1 MKDRS
6 CRSIVI
12 ELLKKLAMKTLRN
25 ILYSVG
31 FIAVATGVL
40 YGRAPLAT
48 GERGRSAQASTQGNE
63 GSKLTAGCSPATAIT
78 YLELNNVR
86 CRIDGTKG
94 AMWEER
100 ATGTSG
106 YEVPKGSGS
115 FAIFAGALWMG
126 GLDVNG
132 QLKIAAFTY
141 GQGGNDF
148 WPGPLNT
155 VTAEIDASTCAK
167 WDKYFTITRD
177 EVDEFVAWW
186 ASGKTEP
193 ANYQIPQSIL
203 NYPAHGDVSLGQ
215 DYYLAPFYDVDGD
228 GTYDPEGAGDYP
240 YYDLKGEIDCRKVR
254 DPRLFGDLTIW
265 WIFNDKGNVHTETN
279 GPSIGMEIRGQAF
292 AFATNDEVNNMTF
305 YNYAL
310 INRSTFTLTNTFF
323 GQWADADL
331 GYSDDDYV
339 GCDVQRGLGYC
350 YNGDAFDEDG
360 NGVKGYGNQPPAI
373 GIDFFEGP
381 YQDND
386 GIDNPLT
393 TNVQIALSQGGIPYK
408 GLGLGYGDSIV
419 DNERMGMFLFNYYNR
434 GGGPQGDP
442 NSALEYY
449 NYMRGFWRDN
459 SPFTYGGNG
468 KGGTILSTHMFPG
481 NSDPVH
487 WSTKGVD
494 PGFLWT
500 EVTAGNTPGDRRF
513 IQSAGPFT
521 LQPGAVNDITVGVV
535 WERAVSGGPLAS
547 VEKLRLADDKAQS
560 LFDNCFKVLDGP
572 DAPEVTIQELDK
584 ELIIMLTNKSVS
596 NNYLDQYEE
605 VDPFIQLPDTLDGVP
620 LSEDD
625 KKRLATYRFQGYQIF
640 QVKDATVSVTD
651 LYNPDKA
658 RLVAQCDIKDGIGKL
673 VNFTYSED
681 LNGNVPQLMVN
692 GEDKGVRHTF
702 RITEDKFA
710 EGSTNLVN
718 FKTYYYIAIAYGYN
732 NYKTYNPNDPNAL
745 DGQKKPYL
753 PSRKAAVGNIKVY
766 SGIPH
771 KPTPESGGTIIHSV
785 YGDQPEITRVDG
797 TGNGG
802 LFTDLTTHS
811 IEDILN
817 NIKQGE
823 ITYKKG
829 YGPVNIKVI
838 DPLNV
843 MGGDYELKLMDSIS
857 GTYNIDNMMWELKNL
872 KTGQSITSDRSIRV
886 GYEQIIPEWGISVTI
901 GQVKY
906 PGLEMNM
913 GNGYIG
919 ATIEFADSTKKW
931 LTGVKDQDSPNDY
944 NWIRS
949 GTANANEAPGSYY
962 NDYLGIDDYQAY
974 EGIIEG
980 IIAPYCLTAYPQGTG
995 QDAVKNAPA
1004 YDNLS
1009 VKLTGKGQ
1017 NKLHYL
1023 PSIDLVFTSDKSK
1036 WTRAVVLETQES
1048 TVLAEGGA
1056 KRLTPRKA
1064 PSVGKDGKPDGTG
1077 MGMGWFPGYAIDV
1090 TTGER
1095 LNIAFGED
1103 SWLAGENGR
1112 DMIWNPTS
1120 TDALY
1125 TPTSED
1131 LRWGGK
1137 HYIYIW
1143 RVNRSEETMPAQYKL
1158 PVYDECATLKNLL
1171 DNTNPSQYFQIWRS
1185 CAWVM
1190 LPMLAEGQKLLSIE
1204 EGLIPTETRIK
1215 IRVARPYEKY
1225 DAQTNANNTYPMYRF
1240 NMDALA
1246 TEKGNKLAAE
1256 DALALIGVVPNP
1268 YYAQS
1273 EYEVNQLDNRVKIIN
1288 LPEECT
1294 ISIYNLSGTLIR
1306 RYEKADPST
1315 YLDWDLKNN
1324 KGIPVSSGVYL
1335 IHVDVPGVGQKVLK
1349 WFGVMR
1355 PVDLNTF

>member
-1 MKDRS
+1 MSMKPINRQLK
-6 CRSIVI
+6 IT
-12 ELLKKLAMKTLRN
+12 LLSGMMVMSAGLL
-25 ILYSVG
+25 
-31 FIAVATGVL
+31 
-40 YGRAPLAT
+40 GRAPDVS
-48 GERGRSAQASTQGNE
+48 GRVQGNQSANVAQS

-94 AMWEER
+94 GMWMER
-100 ATGTSG
+100 ATSTSG

-115 FAIFAGALWMG
+115 FSIFAGALWMG

-132 QLKIAAFTY
+132 QLKLAAFTY

-148 WPGPLNT
+148 WPGPLN
-155 VTAEIDASTCAK
+155 VYTAEIDAATCAK
-167 WDKYFTITRD
+167 WDKYFYITRD
-177 EVDEFVAWW
+177 EVDQFVAWW
-186 ASGKTEP
+186 NSGKTDP
-193 ANYQIPQSIL
+193 ANYTIPQSIL

-228 GTYDPEGAGDYP
+228 GQYDPEGSGDYP

-254 DPRLFGDLTIW
+254 DPRLFGDVTFW

-323 GQWADADL
+323 GQWADTDL

-339 GCDVQRGLGYC
+339 GCDVQRGLGYA

-386 GIDNPLT
+386 GMDNPLT
-393 TNVQIALSQGGIPYK
+393 TNVQLALSQGGIPYK
-408 GLGLGYGDSIV
+408 GLGLGYGDGIV

-468 KGGTILSTHMFPG
+468 KGGTILATHMFPG

-500 EVTAGNTPGDRRF
+500 EQTAGNTPGDRRF

-535 WERAVSGGPLAS
+535 WERALSGGPFAS
-547 VEKLRLADDKAQS
+547 VEKLRVADDKAQS

-572 DAPEVTIQELDK
+572 DAPEVTIQELDR
-584 ELIIMLTNKSVS
+584 ELIIMLHNLPVS
-596 NNYLDQYEE
+596 NNYQDEYAE
-605 VDPFIQLPDTLDGVP
+605 VDPFIQLPDTFNGVP
-620 LSEDD
+620 LTEAD
-625 KKRLATYRFQGYQIF
+625 KKALATYRFQGYQIF
-640 QVKDATVSVTD
+640 QVKDETVSVTD
-651 LYNPDKA
+651 LDNPDKA
-658 RLVAQCDIKDGIGKL
+658 RLVAQCDIADGVTKL
-673 VNFTYSED
+673 VNYTYDEN

-692 GEDKGVRHTF
+692 GEDKGVRHSF

-710 EGSTNLVN
+710 EGTTQLVN
-718 FKTYYYIAIAYGYN
+718 FKTYYYIAIAYAYN
-732 NYKTYNPNDPNAL
+732 NYKTYDPNDPNAL

-753 PSRKAAVGNIKVY
+753 ASRKAAVGNIRVY

-771 KPTPESGGTIIHSV
+771 KPKPENGGTV
-785 YGDQPEITRVDG
+785 VNAQYGDQPEITRVDG
-797 TGNGG
+797 VGNGG
-802 LFTDLTTHS
+802 LFTDLLS
-811 IEDILN
+811 SSEEAILMN
-817 NIKQGE
+817 VKQGE
-823 ITYKKG
+823 LTYKSG
-829 YGPVNIKVI
+829 YGPVNIKVV

-843 MGGDYELKLMDSIS
+843 KGGDYELRFKDGSSVYKTDSLR
-857 GTYNIDNMMWELKNL
+857 WELRNL
-872 KTGQSITSDRSIRV
+872 STGEVVESDKVIKV
-886 GYEQIIPEWGISVTI
+886 AYEQIIPEWGISVTI
-901 GQVKY
+901 GQVAY
-906 PGLEMNM
+906 PGEQPSM
-913 GNGYIG
+913 GNGFIG
-919 ATIEFADSTKKW
+919 ASIEFGDSTKKW
-931 LTGVKDQDSPNDY
+931 LDGIRDQDVPNDY
-944 NWIRS
+944 NWIRA
-949 GTANANEAPGSYY
+949 GTSDANEPPGSYY
-962 NDYLGIDDYQAY
+962 NDYLGVDDQQAY
-974 EGIIEG
+974 EGIING
-980 IIAPYCLTAYPQGTG
+980 IIAPYCLTAYKSSSS
-995 QDAVKNAPA
+995 VRNAPA
-1004 YDNLS
+1004 YDQLS
-1009 VKLTGKGQ
+1009 VKLTGKGS
-1017 NKLHYL
+1017 NKLYYL
-1023 PSIDLVFTSDKSK
+1023 PSIDLVFTNDKSK
-1036 WTRAVVLETQES
+1036 WTRAVVLETQEDP
-1048 TVLAEGGA
+1048 VLAEGGA
-1056 KRLTPRKA
+1056 KRLSPRKA
-1064 PSVGKDGKPDGTG
+1064 PSVDKNGQPDGTG
-1077 MGMGWFPGYAIDV
+1077 TGMGWFPGYAIDV
-1090 TTGER
+1090 ETGER

-1120 TDALY
+1120 TDAIY
-1125 TPTSED
+1125 TANSEE

-1143 RVNRSEETMPAQYKL
+1143 RVNRSEETMPASFKL
-1158 PVYDECATLKNLL
+1158 PAYDEGQTLKNLL
-1171 DNTNPSQYFQIWRS
+1171 ETTNQSQLFQVWRS

-1190 LPMLAEGQKLLSIE
+1190 IPRLQDGQKLLSIE
-1204 EGLIPTETRIK
+1204 EGLIPTETRIR
-1215 IRVARPYEKY
+1215 IRVNRPYEKF
-1225 DAQTNANNTYPMYRF
+1225 DAGTQANATYPMYRF
-1240 NMDALA
+1240 NMDRFATVKGSLLA
-1246 TEKGNKLAAE
+1246 SE
-1256 DALALIGVVPNP
+1256 DVLSMINVVPNP

-1273 EYEVNQLDNRVKIIN
+1273 EYETSQLDNRVKIIN

-1294 ISIYNLSGTLIR
+1294 ISIYNMSGTLVR
-1306 RYEKADPST
+1306 RYKKADPST
-1315 YLDWDLKNN
+1315 YLDWDLKNM
-1324 KGIPVSSGVYL
+1324 KGIPVSSGIYL
-1335 IHVDVPGVGQKVLK
+1335 IHVEVPGVGERVLK